1 MNRRTGRATTGA
13 AALAAVAAV
22 TGLLALAACGSTP
35 APGAAATGELRLS
48 VTAPPTAPPA
58 ADLSAAATAT
68 DAFGLDLLH
77 ALTGPNSGGAGEANT
92 VLSPSGLATALA
104 MLLPGARGGTAQE
117 LATVLH
123 TGLPPARYVAAM
135 GAAGRAVQPGGPN
148 QKAGQAPVLKQSDTV
163 WTQRGYPV
171 QQAYLQTL
179 AQAFQAGL
187 RTADFVKDP
196 DTARQAVNALVEQ
209 QTDGRIKNLLPPGS
223 VDPSTVLV
231 LTDALYLKAAWAHPF
246 EHADTADRP
255 FHRLDGSTASVST
268 MAETG
273 TLRYAQGGTA
283 DQPWQ
288 AVELPYAG
296 GGLVMD
302 LVVPG
307 QGSFDRFRAGLDGPG
322 LDRMLAG
329 LSDTE
334 VDLTLP
340 RFDFGTAN
348 NLTEALTALGLHSA
362 FVPTADF
369 SGIPGPGAAQPYLS
383 TVVQQADIT
392 VDESGTTAAAG
403 TAVGIA
409 GAAAPQRGGAATLHI
424 DRPFLFLIRDVGSGQ
439 PLFLGQVTD
448 PAR

>member
-1 MNRRTGRATTGA
+1 M
-13 AALAAVAAV
+13 
-22 TGLLALAACGSTP
+22 
-35 APGAAATGELRLS
+35 
-48 VTAPPTAPPA
+48 TAPPTAPPA

-231 LTDALYLKAAWAHPF
+231 LTDALYLKAAWAHPSS
-246 EHADTADRP
+246 TPTPPTGR
-255 FHRLDGSTASVST
+255 STA
-268 MAETG
+268 
-273 TLRYAQGGTA
+273 
-283 DQPWQ
+283 W
-288 AVELPYAG
+288 
-296 GGLVMD
+296 
-302 LVVPG
+302 
-307 QGSFDRFRAGLDGPG
+307 
-322 LDRMLAG
+322 
-329 LSDTE
+329 
-334 VDLTLP
+334 
-340 RFDFGTAN
+340 
-348 NLTEALTALGLHSA
+348 
-362 FVPTADF
+362 
-369 SGIPGPGAAQPYLS
+369 
-383 TVVQQADIT
+383 
-392 VDESGTTAAAG
+392 TAARRVSARWPRPAPCA
-403 TAVGIA
+403 TPR
-409 GAAAPQRGGAATLHI
+409 AAPPTSPGRRWNCLTRVAGW
-424 DRPFLFLIRDVGSGQ
+424 
-439 PLFLGQVTD
+439 
-448 PAR
+448 